1 MEGAAQPLLVPITA
15 APGRVVAAP
24 GPGRCR
30 RSVEL
35 TLELVQDPDHDV
47 LQRLGQ
53 GET

>member
-1 MEGAAQPLLVPITA
+1 MTQPLLVPITV
-15 APGRVVAAP
+15 APGQAVAAP
-24 GPGRCR
+24 GPRCCW